1 MNPAE
6 FKESPTGTLIPTI
19 EGQQAFV
26 PNPLPPGIE
35 YAAIIEPLSRAM
47 QAIGEL
53 NGLGRQLE
61 NPLLVIR
68 PLQRHEALLSSAIE
82 GTFTTANAL
91 ALAEANADEY
101 VDEATKEVRNYIRAF
116 DYAQKA
122 LEDLPISNRLIKGTH
137 QTLLSG
143 LTTMRGANKHPGE
156 YKSQQNFIGGRTRR
170 IEDAR
175 FVPPPPRETE
185 NAMADLERY
194 LNRDSSSGIPP
205 IIDAALMH
213 YQFETIHPFA
223 DGNGR
228 VGRILIPIFL
238 IQKRVLESPLLY
250 LSPSVEGSK
259 EEYADLMLGVSK
271 HGHWNAWLAYF
282 LNAVISA
289 CDKAADTISRLVAL
303 KNEFRQKIAVSRGSA
318 RYAVISDRLF
328 ASPVISAPEAAEFL
342 SVSYPAAQNA
352 LTRLVELGILYELQY
367 TSHPKRYI
375 CTPVLD
381 ITDPVEAG
389 RAS

>member
-1 MNPAE
+1 MNPTE
-6 FKESPTGTLIPTI
+6 FKDSPCGTLIPTI
-19 EGQQAFV
+19 EGQLAFV
-26 PNPLPPGIE
+26 PKPLPPEID
-35 YAAIIEPLSRAM
+35 YASIIGPLTQAM
-47 QAIGEL
+47 QSVGEL

-68 PLQRHEALLSSAIE
+68 PLQRHEALLSSAME
-82 GTFTTANAL
+82 GTFSTANAL

-122 LEDLPISNRLIKGTH
+122 LEELPISNRLIKGTH

-143 LTTMRGANKHPGE
+143 LTAVRGANKRPGE
-156 YKSQQNFIGGRTRR
+156 YKSHQNFIGGRTRK

-175 FVPPPPRETE
+175 FVPPPPHETE
-185 NAMADLERY
+185 VAMADLERY
-194 LNRDSSSGIPP
+194 LNRDVSNGIPP

-238 IQKRVLESPLLY
+238 MQKNVLESPLLY
-250 LSPSVEGSK
+250 ISPAVEGSK
-259 EEYADLMLGVSK
+259 EEYADLMLAVSK
-271 HGHWNAWLAYF
+271 QGHWTAWLVFF

-289 CDKAADTISRLVAL
+289 CSKTAETIGRLVAL
-303 KNEFRQKIAVSRGSA
+303 KNEFRQKIAISGGSA
-318 RYAVISDRLF
+318 RYAVIADRLF

-342 SVSYPAAQNA
+342 AVSYPAAQNA
-352 LTRLVELGILYELQY
+352 LGRLVELGILSELQY

-381 ITDPVEAG
+381 ITDPPETELS
-389 RAS
+389 R

>member
-1 MNPAE
+1 MDPIE
-6 FKESPTGTLIPTI
+6 FKDSPCGALIPTI
-19 EGQQAFV
+19 EGQLAFV
-26 PNPLPPGIE
+26 PKPLPPTID
-35 YAAIIEPLSRAM
+35 YAAIIGPLTKAM
-47 QAIGEL
+47 QSIGEL

-68 PLQRHEALLSSAIE
+68 PLQRHEALLSSAME
-82 GTFTTANAL
+82 GTFSTANAL
-91 ALAEANADEY
+91 ALAEADADQY

-122 LEDLPISNRLIKGTH
+122 LEELPISNRLIKGTH

-143 LTTMRGANKHPGE
+143 LTTIRGANKRPGE

-175 FVPPPPRETE
+175 FIPPPPHETE
-185 NAMADLERY
+185 IAMADLERY
-194 LNRDSSSGIPP
+194 LNRNSSNGVPP
-205 IIDAALMH
+205 IIDAGLMH

-238 IQKRVLESPLLY
+238 MQKQVLESPLLY
-250 LSPSVEGSK
+250 ISPAVEGSK
-259 EEYADLMLGVSK
+259 EEYADLMLAVSK
-271 HGHWNAWLAYF
+271 HGHWTAWLVFF

-289 CDKAADTISRLVAL
+289 CSKTAETIGRLVAL
-303 KNEFRQKIAVSRGSA
+303 KNEFRRKIAVSGGSA
-318 RYAVISDRLF
+318 RYSAIADRLF
-328 ASPVISAPEAAEFL
+328 TSPVISSPEAAEFL
-342 SVSYPAAQNA
+342 GVSYPAAQNA
-352 LTRLVELGILYELQY
+352 LGKLVELGILYELQY
-367 TSHPKRYI
+367 TSHPKRFI

-381 ITDPVEAG
+381 ITDPPEDAK
-389 RAS
+389 AS